1 MRETIG
7 DLERQLEREREKHE
21 RERGRERERERE
33 RGRERERER
42 SGERG
47 RERERGRGEDALTVQ
62 VLTDQQN
69 NNRKTHREDNQT
81 PTEKQFKKHKHTGK
95 RHGATNTQKTK

>member
-1 MRETIG
+1 V
-7 DLERQLEREREKHE
+7 
-21 RERGRERERERE
+21 
-33 RGRERERER
+33 
-42 SGERG
+42 GE
-47 RERERGRGEDALTVQ
+47 

-95 RHGATNTQKTK
+95 RRSNKCTENKIGKQQTQTQEKQTQLRN